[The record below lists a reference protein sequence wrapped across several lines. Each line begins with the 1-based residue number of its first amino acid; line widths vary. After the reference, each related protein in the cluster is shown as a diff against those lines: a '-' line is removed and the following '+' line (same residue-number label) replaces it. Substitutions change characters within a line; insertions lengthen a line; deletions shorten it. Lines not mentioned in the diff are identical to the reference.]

1 MTRAERVLAW
11 VANLLVPGTGLV
23 LAGRMAL
30 GVLTAVAWGLLAA
43 ALLVV
48 CLVVPEEGA
57 PRMAPLFAA
66 AVVLQYGAVQ
76 LLLAARLRRMR
87 ALLASEARDA
97 PFRSALAVYA
107 RGRLDEARAI
117 CKNLLR
123 ADPDDV
129 EATLLLASI
138 ARRRGDARAARRHLR
153 RARYLDDAGRWDFEI
168 ERELAAIGPSRPPG
182 AR

>member
-48 CLVVPEEGA
+48 CLVAPEEGA

-97 PFRSALAVYA
+97 PFRSALGAYA
-107 RGRLDEARAI
+107 RGRLDEARAT
-117 CKNLLR
+117 CKDLLR